1 MIRLFNITK
10 ATSFSAVTCSAL
22 VLSTAILSA
31 GCTTGTRFSGRIRT
45 NSTAEIEVV
54 RAVAH
59 YKPAGVVVDGDVRRP
74 NLYAGVV
81 PGYLQVEGLD
91 ASGKVVVTAQTQWGQ
106 FMSRRFRLAYFHV
119 LLLASDPSSITTI
132 TVKPV
137 TGNGQ

>member
-1 MIRLFNITK
+1 M
-10 ATSFSAVTCSAL
+10 
-22 VLSTAILSA
+22 
-31 GCTTGTRFSGRIRT
+31 
-45 NSTAEIEVV
+45 VV

-59 YKPAGVVVDGDVRRP
+59 YKPAGVAVDGDVRRP
-74 NLYAGVV
+74 NFYAGVV

-91 ASGKVVVTAQTQWGQ
+91 ASGKVVVKAQTKWGQ

-137 TGNGQ
+137 TGNGR